1 MILTREW
8 KQYLKELQDPEAVDT
23 SSFEVQDTLNEE
35 LWSPEGELSQEV
47 GDLLYEITKQ
57 FFNSLGLEG
66 VDIVDVT
73 LTGSLAN
80 YTWSNYSDIDL
91 HILIDYSLIK
101 EDQELIKNYL
111 RKASTLWNKTHDIRI
126 KGFEVE
132 IYVQDSNETHFSGG
146 VYSVQDDEWI
156 EKPSREDPQIDFE
169 NVKRKAVNL
178 MEDIDEVS
186 ELFKN
191 KEYNGALTEAE
202 RVRQK
207 IRKFRQAGLERGGV
221 FSVENLAFKV
231 LRRNGYLETLS
242 SLRIMAYDKS
252 MSLNHE

>member
-1 MILTREW
+1 MILTKEW
-8 KQYLKELQDPEAVDT
+8 KQYLKELQDPEAIDT
-23 SSFEVQDTLNEE
+23 SSFEVQNTLNEE
-35 LWSPEGELSQEV
+35 LWSPEGKLDQDA
-47 GDLLYEITKQ
+47 GDLLYEIAKQ
-57 FFNSLGLEG
+57 FYNSLGLEG
-66 VDIVDVT
+66 IDIVDVHF
-73 LTGSLAN
+73 TGSLAN
-80 YTWSNYSDIDL
+80 YTWSKYSDIDL
-91 HILIDYSLIK
+91 HILIDYSLIE

-111 RKASTLWNKTHDIRI
+111 RKAGALWNKTHGIHI

-132 IYVQDSNETHFSGG
+132 IYAQDSNEAHFSGG
-146 VYSVQDDEWI
+146 VYSVQNDEWVK
-156 EKPSREDPQIDFE
+156 KPSREDPQIDYE

-178 MEDIDEVS
+178 MEDVDEVS
-186 ELFKN
+186 ELFKS
-191 KEYNGALTEAE
+191 KEYDSALTEAE